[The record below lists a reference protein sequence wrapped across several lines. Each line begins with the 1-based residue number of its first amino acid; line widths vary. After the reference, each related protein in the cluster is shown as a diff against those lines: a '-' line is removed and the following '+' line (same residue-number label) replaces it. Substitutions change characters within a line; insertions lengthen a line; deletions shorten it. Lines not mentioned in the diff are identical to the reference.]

1 MPGGLVKRYWGYC
14 GNSFTESEFLRFWTI
29 FYTDYGEPA
38 LFPRSVNFLSRWKF
52 TTRVG
57 RIRKIK
63 LYIYISYILI
73 CWWKNLILRKYRPIC
88 QRNIRNK
95 KNPWNGSMSVDWNQ
109 KKRVKWKAHASCRNF
124 IEESTGCST
133 GNTRTPSRPLPTF
146 LLLHSIFP
154 SLSLSFFRAHPAASR
169 MMRRDKRSTMTQ
181 EKMEKKGCSWS
192 LGRVQRQTSG
202 PVRYWVS
209 NQVSNIEENASRRR
223 LRENVL
229 PFREKLVRFLPT
241 IRVEFSFFLLFDFVS
256 RSY

>member
-1 MPGGLVKRYWGYC
+1 MLGGLVKRYWGYC

-57 RIRKIK
+57 RIQSN
-63 LYIYISYILI
+63 YIYISYILI

-95 KNPWNGSMSVDWNQ
+95 RNPWNGSMSVDWNQ

-133 GNTRTPSRPLPTF
+133 GNTRTPSRPLPSHSSFCIRFF
-146 LLLHSIFP
+146 L
-154 SLSLSFFRAHPAASR
+154 LSLSPFFARIRQRRGWWDGTSDRQWRRKKWRKKVVRGLWAGFKGRRPDQLGIECRTRYRISRRTRPAAVFER
-169 MMRRDKRSTMTQ
+169 TCCLFERS
-181 EKMEKKGCSWS
+181 S
-192 LGRVQRQTSG
+192 
-202 PVRYWVS
+202 
-209 NQVSNIEENASRRR
+209 
-223 LRENVL
+223 
-229 PFREKLVRFLPT
+229 
-241 IRVEFSFFLLFDFVS
+241 
-256 RSY
+256 